1 MNIRGIRNMQLF
13 LGMYITGPLENR
25 TTKKKCFPKSQ
36 CAENGRCHINQETK
50 RKIAIL
56 NSRKMKAASFSG
68 WGEFYLTSKEVVN

>member
-1 MNIRGIRNMQLF
+1 MNICGIRNKQLF
-13 LGMYITGPLENR
+13 LGMHRTGPLENR
-25 TTKKKCFPKSQ
+25 IKKCFPKSQ

-68 WGEFYLTSKEVVN
+68 WGEFYFTSKEVEN